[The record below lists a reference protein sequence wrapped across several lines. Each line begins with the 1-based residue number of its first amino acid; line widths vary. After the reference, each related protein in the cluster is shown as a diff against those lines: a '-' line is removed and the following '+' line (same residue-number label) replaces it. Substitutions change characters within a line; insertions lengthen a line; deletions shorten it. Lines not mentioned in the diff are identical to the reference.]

1 MRKFGAYR
9 RCSKE
14 ERKHH
19 KKVIVLTF
27 DEDGQ
32 PEHIIGRYN
41 DTALGNTV
49 KSKDY
54 DSLTHGEV
62 VGFRTYE
69 HTHLLSLFES
79 G

>member
-1 MRKFGAYR
+1 MPISVPIDEMVKKIPPQ
-9 RCSKE
+9 CN
-14 ERKHH
+14 
-19 KKVIVLTF
+19 KVIVLTF

-41 DTALGNTV
+41 DTASGNTV

-54 DSLTHGEV
+54 DSLKHGEV